1 MVLERQP
8 ALKLAN
14 PHILAQRMDA
24 YSRATGL
31 DAYQLLYMAAR
42 LPAFLR
48 LSPPVLKERCEALAK
63 SLALGFEDVLKLL
76 VSQPAF
82 LDVQPD
88 LLRAVSGRVTRELG
102 MRPGAA
108 LRVLARLPPSELRGV
123 ITRQQPGL
131 IRERLAGLRRMMMRT
146 FGPRRATPEAALL
159 LVARC

>member
-42 LPAFLR
+42 LPPFLR

-76 VSQPAF
+76 VSQPAA
-82 LDVQPD
+82 
-88 LLRAVSGRVTRELG
+88 AVCWHDCRLVSC
-102 MRPGAA
+102 AA
-108 LRVLARLPPSELRGV
+108 SLHVSSRG
-123 ITRQQPGL
+123 
-131 IRERLAGLRRMMMRT
+131 
-146 FGPRRATPEAALL
+146 
-159 LVARC
+159 